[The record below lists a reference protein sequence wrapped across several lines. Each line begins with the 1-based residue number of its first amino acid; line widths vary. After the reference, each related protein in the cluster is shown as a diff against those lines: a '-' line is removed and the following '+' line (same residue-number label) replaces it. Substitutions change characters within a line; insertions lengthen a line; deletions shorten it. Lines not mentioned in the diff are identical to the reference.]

1 MTHNIDLK
9 DLIKSFKKTED
20 KYFIVYDN
28 KSYHFNTALGFSTHS
43 VAKTHLVNNVCKYIR
58 NQQYKTNPY
67 ITWDESRLIA
77 KKIVEELLMQNIFEI
92 KQLLK

>member
-9 DLIKSFKKTED
+9 NLIKGWKELED
-20 KYFIVYDN
+20 KYFIVCDN
-28 KSYHFNTALGFSTHS
+28 KPYHFNTALGFSTYS
-43 VAKTHLVNNVCKYIR
+43 RAKTHLVNNVCRYIR

-67 ITWDESRLIA
+67 ITWNESRIKA
-77 KKIVEELLMQNIFEI
+77 KEIVDDLLEENIFEI